1 MAGKKLEASLVETI
15 FALHQYDKERKAYL
29 AEVKAY
35 DEEMGEEYR
44 FAKAI
49 IQHIIGRRLD

>member
-1 MAGKKLEASLVETI
+1 MAGKKLTASLVETI
-15 FALHQYDKERKAYL
+15 FAIQQYDKERKAYL

-35 DEEMGEEYR
+35 DETMGEDYR

-49 IQHIIGRRLD
+49 IQHIIGRKLD

>member
-1 MAGKKLEASLVETI
+1 MASKKLEASLVETV
-15 FALHQYDKERKAYL
+15 FALLQYDKKREAYL
-29 AEVKAY
+29 DEVKAY